1 MGEGMKSD
9 FQGGSG
15 RVLNPVKILKVF
27 GGGKKKT
34 KKRVKILEK
43 RYIFLCQRT
52 LSFQM

>member
-1 MGEGMKSD
+1 MGGGMKSG

-27 GGGKKKT
+27 GGGKKKL
-34 KKRVKILEK
+34 KKGLKFWKNVIF
-43 RYIFLCQRT
+43 FLCQRT